1 MKIKSSDDFNFIE
14 AREKSGLL
22 LMLLFPLGR
31 STEPVASGGAKT
43 IHEVLESGLQRREY
57 RLIKSSS
64 A

>member
-22 LMLLFPLGR
+22 LMLLFPSCR
-31 STEPVASGGAKT
+31 SAEPVASGGTKT
-43 IHEVLESGLQRREY
+43 VHEVLENGLQRREY